1 MDINLSTLES
11 TKIYHLMTQTIIPRP
26 IAWVLSENEDASL
39 NLAPF
44 SYFNAVCS
52 DPPLLM
58 LSMGKK
64 PSRDSKDTARNL
76 QVGAVCT
83 VHIAHAQQADIVTAT
98 AATLEYGESEAAVNN
113 IELCQHNDWP
123 IMRIKDTPIAYFCK
137 VHSRQEIGNTPQ
149 QLIFLEA
156 KELFISDDAANQS
169 DGRINISALSINPLA
184 RLGAS
189 QYANLGEV
197 FTKARPK

>member
-1 MDINLSTLES
+1 MDINLSTLSS

-26 IAWVLSENEDASL
+26 IAWVLSENEDASS

-64 PSRDSKDTARNL
+64 PSGHIKDTARNL
-76 QVGAVCT
+76 QVGAFCT
-83 VHIAHAQQADIVTAT
+83 LHIAQTHQADIVTAT
-98 AATLEYGESEAAVNN
+98 AATLEYGENEAAVNN
-113 IELCQHNDWP
+113 IELCQHNKWP
-123 IMRIKDTPIAYFCK
+123 INRIKHAPITYFCK
-137 VHSRQEIGNTPQ
+137 VYSRQEIGNAPQ

-156 KELFISDDAANQS
+156 LELHVCDEMVSHS
-169 DGRINISALSINPLA
+169 DGRIEIDALKINPLA

-189 QYANLGEV
+189 QYASLGTV